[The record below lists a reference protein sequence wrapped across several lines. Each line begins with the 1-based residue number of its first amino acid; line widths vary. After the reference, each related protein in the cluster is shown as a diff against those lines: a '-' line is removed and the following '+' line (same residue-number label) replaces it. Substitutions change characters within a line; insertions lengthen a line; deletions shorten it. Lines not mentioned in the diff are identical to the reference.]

1 MFHSKA
7 SNDFPPLNRLRFLL
21 FQCWSGIFQT
31 MWYYPG
37 DWIQIYCNPYA
48 YMPVHT
54 FSIHIKEP
62 AMLSLTRDN
71 QFERFVNNFTQAGG
85 VGRTWRNRVD
95 FTFLILTAFK
105 IQRSNV
111 IIVLKFYQASFM
123 RQVFGDEG
131 NHASSLRLVFTSDGV
146 VVIVAIRR
154 AERYDLVKI
163 KPTESEA
170 EHWFCLCFRCL
181 RSSENCIVG
190 VASRIGRINQW
201 QCSVDSGLCDWLV
214 LPLLLPIP
222 TT

>member
-1 MFHSKA
+1 MLLTFAIKTLQVLFKQIAADQWRVFLNIEIKSILPNWCMIPQWMFHSKA

-48 YMPVHT
+48 YMRVHT

-62 AMLSLTRDN
+62 VMLSLTRDN

-111 IIVLKFYQASFM
+111 IIVLKFYQATVSC
-123 RQVFGDEG
+123 
-131 NHASSLRLVFTSDGV
+131 A
-146 VVIVAIRR
+146 
-154 AERYDLVKI
+154 RYLETKA
-163 KPTESEA
+163 TM
-170 EHWFCLCFRCL
+170 
-181 RSSENCIVG
+181 
-190 VASRIGRINQW
+190 
-201 QCSVDSGLCDWLV
+201 
-214 LPLLLPIP
+214 LPV
-222 TT
+222 